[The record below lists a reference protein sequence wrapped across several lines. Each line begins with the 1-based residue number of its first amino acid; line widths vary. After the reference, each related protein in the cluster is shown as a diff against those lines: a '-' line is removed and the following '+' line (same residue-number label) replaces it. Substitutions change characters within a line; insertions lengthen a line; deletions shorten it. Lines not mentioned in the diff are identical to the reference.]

1 MCVCLAF
8 RGLILGLILNF
19 DYEYEQHVHVQP
31 VKIKMYQCVS
41 SGFWFSPTMQRQAI

>member
-19 DYEYEQHVHVQP
+19 DYEYEQHVQP